1 MNKGP
6 FRKLKIFFAKIDIND
21 HIYEAFVRSHL
32 ALTKPYRELSQEDK
46 KHG

>member
-6 FRKLKIFFAKIDIND
+6 FRKLKKIFAKININD
-21 HIYEAFVRSHL
+21 HIHEAFVRSHL
-32 ALTKPYRELSQEDK
+32 ALTKPYQVLSEGDE